1 MIVRLSERIGRIKA
15 SPTSAAAAK
24 ARALKAVGRPII
36 SLTTGEPDFDTPA
49 HIVEAAHA
57 AMTGGGTRYTDTGGT
72 AELKAAIRRKFKR
85 KKLPIWQRQLGNE

>member
-1 MIVRLSERIGRIKA
+1 MKLADRMSRLGTESAFEVLAQAKVLEAQGKKIVHMEI
-15 SPTSAAAAK
+15 
-24 ARALKAVGRPII
+24 
-36 SLTTGEPDFDTPA
+36 GEPDFDTLA

-85 KKLPIWQRQLGNE
+85 EKSPIWQRQLGNE